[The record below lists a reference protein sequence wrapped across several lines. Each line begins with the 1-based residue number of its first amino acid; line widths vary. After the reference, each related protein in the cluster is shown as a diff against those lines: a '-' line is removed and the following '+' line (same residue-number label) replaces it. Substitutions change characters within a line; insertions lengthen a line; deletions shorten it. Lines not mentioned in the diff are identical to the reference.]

1 LTGQEKELL
10 VKITDVEAIHLTLP
24 ERQSI
29 ADGTQDAIIIR
40 VHTDEGI
47 AGIGEVDSSP
57 HVIKAVI
64 EAPMSHSLCYGLK
77 GVLIGEDPLDVE
89 PLWEKMYRASIFYGR
104 RGAAIQAMSGV
115 DIALW
120 DIVGK
125 ASGKPIYKLL
135 GGGYRTEI
143 RAYGSTL
150 FEDTPEGMAKSV
162 ARHREQGF
170 TAVKFGWGIFGKDPK
185 HDERL
190 VAAARK
196 EAGDDMDILVDAGLV
211 FNAATA
217 IRTARMLESYNVFWF
232 EEPLPPDDYD
242 GYARLADAVDIPIAA
257 GEEESTR
264 YGFADLMDRGRIDVV
279 QPDVTRAG
287 GISESKKIAAM
298 AHRRN
303 LPCVPHAWSTGIIV
317 AASLQLIAAIPNA
330 LFLEYCT
337 WDSPL
342 RWELVDEQ
350 FPLHDGRVAIPDK
363 PGLGI
368 ELNEEIIERYRVA

>member
-1 LTGQEKELL
+1 MF
-10 VKITDVEAIHLTLP
+10 
-24 ERQSI
+24 
-29 ADGTQDAIIIR
+29 ADA
-40 VHTDEGI
+40 
-47 AGIGEVDSSP
+47 
-57 HVIKAVI
+57 
-64 EAPMSHSLCYGLK
+64 
-77 GVLIGEDPLDVE
+77 
-89 PLWEKMYRASIFYGR
+89 
-104 RGAAIQAMSGV
+104 
-115 DIALW
+115 
-120 DIVGK
+120 
-125 ASGKPIYKLL
+125 
-135 GGGYRTEI
+135 
-143 RAYGSTL
+143 
-150 FEDTPEGMAKSV
+150 PEGMAESV

-170 TAVKFGWGIFGKDPK
+170 TAVKFGWGVFGRDPK

-196 EAGDDMDILVDAGLV
+196 EAGNEMDILVDAGLA

-217 IRTARMLESYNVFWF
+217 TRAARMLESYNVFWF

-242 GYARLADAVDIPIAA
+242 GYARLADTVDIPIAA

-264 YGFADLMDRGRIDVV
+264 YGFADLMDRGRVDVV

-287 GISESKKIAAM
+287 GISESRKVATM

-337 WDSPL
+337 AESPL
-342 RWELVDEQ
+342 RWELVDER
-350 FPLHDGRVAIPDK
+350 FPLHDGHVTIPDK

-368 ELNEEIIERYRVA
+368 ELNEEVVDRYRVA

>member
-1 LTGQEKELL
+1 
-10 VKITDVEAIHLTLP
+10 VKITDVEAIHLSLA
-24 ERQSI
+24 ERMAI
-29 ADGTQDAIIIR
+29 ADGTQDALVVR
-40 VHTDEGI
+40 VHTDAGI

-57 HVIKAVI
+57 HVVKAVI
-64 EAPMSHSLCYGLK
+64 EAPMSHSLCYGLRE
-77 GVLIGEDPLDVE
+77 VLIGEDPLDIE
-89 PLWEKMYRASIFYGR
+89 RLWEKMYRASIFYGR
-104 RGAAIQAMSGV
+104 RGAAVQAMSGI

-120 DIVGK
+120 DIAGK
-125 ASGKPIYKLL
+125 AAGKPIYKLL
-135 GGGYRTEI
+135 GGSYREKI

-150 FEDTPEGMAKSV
+150 FADTPEGMAKSV

-170 TAVKFGWGIFGKDPK
+170 TAVKFGWGVFGRDPK
-185 HDERL
+185 QDERL
-190 VAAARK
+190 VAAARR
-196 EAGDDMDILVDAGLV
+196 EAGEETDILVDAGLA

-217 IRTARMLESYNVFWF
+217 VRTARMLESYNVFWF

-264 YGFADLMDRGRIDVV
+264 YGFADLMDRGRVDVV

-287 GISESKKIAAM
+287 GITEARHIAAM
-298 AHRRN
+298 AHMRN

-337 WDSPL
+337 AQSPL

-350 FPLHDGRVAIPDK
+350 FPLRNGCVAIPDK
-363 PGLGI
+363 PGLGV
-368 ELNEEIIERYRVA
+368 ELNEEIIRRYRVA

>member
-1 LTGQEKELL
+1 M
-10 VKITDVEAIHLTLP
+10 KITDVEAIHLTLP
-24 ERQSI
+24 ERQAI
-29 ADGTQDAIIIR
+29 ADGTQDAIIIC
-40 VHTDEGI
+40 VHTDEGVT
-47 AGIGEVDSSP
+47 GIGEVDSSP

-64 EAPMSHSLCYGLK
+64 EAPMSHSLCHGLK
-77 GVLIGEDPLDVE
+77 GVLLGEDPLDVDR
-89 PLWEKMYRASIFYGR
+89 LWEKMYRASIFYGR
-104 RGAAIQAMSGV
+104 RGAAVQAMSGV

-120 DIVGK
+120 DIAGK
-125 ASGKPIYKLL
+125 ASGRPIHKLL
-135 GGGYRTEI
+135 GGGYRSEM
-143 RAYGSTL
+143 RAYASTL

-170 TAVKFGWGIFGKDPK
+170 TAIKFGWGVFGKDSK

-190 VAAARK
+190 VAAARR

-211 FNAATA
+211 FNASTA

-232 EEPLPPDDYD
+232 EEPLPPDDYE
-242 GYARLADAVDIPIAA
+242 GYAKLADAVDIPIAA

-287 GISESKKIAAM
+287 GISESKKIADM

-368 ELNEEIIERYRVA
+368 ELNEEVIERYRVA